1 MTQTVKYDKT
11 SAASIFA
18 YSTHLLGHCLRDVA
32 PDAQVR
38 TGKGALGQ
46 LVEEL
51 YFEYEVNSD
60 DRPDFHEAGLEL
72 KCTPLKLSTKEEYL
86 IKERLVCGMI
96 NYCTECGVPFEE
108 SHFYRKCLF
117 MLIMFYLHQKGAS
130 QLDLQFLFALL
141 WRIPEKDLIII
152 RNDYNII
159 MGKIESGLAH
169 TLSEGDTMYLGACRK
184 GQKGDSL
191 TEQPRSEIGA
201 HRRAWSLKTSYMR
214 TLLDYVKTSGKV
226 AVTNTEITIPV
237 EDEIVSLKQ
246 LKKNSFDDILLKRIL
261 PFKGKNCNQVFKKFG
276 MPLTR
281 SKSKY
286 GIAAN
291 AIVSEATKSNVNLSE
306 EFMKAGLVMKTIR
319 VELDGSINE
328 SMSFEN
334 IDYQEIYDNEN
345 WTDSRL
351 YEIFSNRFLFVVFRA
366 TGEQMRIPASK
377 ESKRKYELED
387 EYVLD
392 DAFFWAMPQ
401 GDLEVAQE
409 YWEDIR
415 KQVLDDN
422 ICNGAF
428 WSQGLHR
435 KFHVRPKARKSYER
449 HISPVTGLPTAQKF
463 CYWFNNEYVKN
474 IIDLHNGKEI

>member
-1 MTQTVKYDKT
+1 MPNILTYDRT

-18 YSTHLLGHCLRDVA
+18 HSTHLLDHCLHDFFPNA
-32 PDAQVR
+32 KIR

-51 YFEYEVNSD
+51 YYGYKINND
-60 DRPDFHEAGLEL
+60 GRPDFPEAGLEL
-72 KCTPLKLSTKEEYL
+72 KCTSLKLDAKEEYA
-86 IKERLVCGMI
+86 IKERLVCGLI
-96 NYCTECGVPFEE
+96 NYCAECGVPFEQ
-108 SHFYRKCLF
+108 SHFFRKCLF
-117 MLIMFYLHQKGAS
+117 MLIIFYFYEAGVSL
-130 QLDLQFLFALL
+130 LDTKFIYALL
-141 WRIPEKDLIII
+141 WRIPEKDMIII

-159 MGKIESGLAH
+159 MGKIEAGLAH
-169 TLSEGDTMYLGACRK
+169 TISEGDTMYLAACRK

-191 TEQPRSEIGA
+191 MVQPHSDIRVQ
-201 HRRAWSLKTSYMR
+201 RRAWSLKMSYMR
-214 TLLDYVKTSGKV
+214 TLLNYIKQSGKS
-226 AVTNTEITIPV
+226 AVTNTEIQVPV
-237 EDEIVSLKQ
+237 EDEMVSLKQ
-246 LKKNSFDDILLKRIL
+246 LRTKTFDNILLSRIS
-261 PFKGKNCNQVFKKFG
+261 PFKGKNCNQIFKKFG
-276 MPLTR
+276 MQLTR

-291 AIVSEATKSNVNLSE
+291 AVVSEAKKSNVNLSE
-306 EFMKAGLVMKTIR
+306 EFKKAGLVMKTIR

-334 IDYQEIYDNEN
+334 IDYQEVYENEN

-366 TGEQMRIPASK
+366 TGRQMRIPAS
-377 ESKRKYELED
+377 EGSKNKYQYED

-392 DAFFWAMPQ
+392 EAFFWTMSQ
-401 GDLEVAQE
+401 EDLSVAKE

-428 WSQGLHR
+428 WTQGMHR
-435 KFHVRPKARKSYER
+435 KFHVRPKARKSFER
-449 HISPVTGLPTAQKF
+449 HLSPVTGLPTAQKF

-474 IIDLHNGKEI
+474 IIDTYYGKEI